1 MPRRAMGCSGM
12 RCFPTSAWPPEPPS
26 RGRLTWKLGML
37 FDVPRPPTHAASHS
51 SSEAVGPAF
60 RLRAGSDTFCL
71 YLCRPP
77 TWPFFLLE
85 LLQRLPDW
93 SLHLPAA
100 FRLFPWSC
108 VLCPVPPR
116 PLVPDFQSP
125 LPEKLPH
132 LHFEILPLP
141 PNCLFS
147 FRAVVFLSFY
157 LLLIVLIIYVL
168 TLSSLDGSLA
178 PRRRELPPVTFTT
191 ASPVPGAAFHLWQ
204 VLWKQFCVRVHGS
217 SSPEGKRSSVCFSV
231 VHVFGLHSRWNLME
245 GSSYRYTV
253 VAFRNEAPLL
263 LAVVRLAT

>member
-1 MPRRAMGCSGM
+1 MPRRAMGCSRM
-12 RCFPTSAWPPEPPS
+12 RCFPTSAWPPEPSS
-26 RGRLTWKLGML
+26 RGRLTGSLGCSL
-37 FDVPRPPTHAASHS
+37 TCPAHQLTLHHIRPRRLLAPP
-51 SSEAVGPAF
+51 
-60 RLRAGSDTFCL
+60 SD
-71 YLCRPP
+71 YGQGPP

-93 SLHLPAA
+93 SLHPPAA
-100 FRLFPWSC
+100 FRLFPPSC
-108 VLCPVPPR
+108 ALCPAPRR

-132 LHFEILPLP
+132 LHFEISPLP
-141 PNCLFS
+141 PNCLSS

-178 PRRRELPPVTFTT
+178 PRRRELLPVTFTA

-231 VHVFGLHSRWNLME
+231 VHVFGLHSRWNFME

-263 LAVVRLAT
+263 LAVVRPAA